1 MKTSVIEVRDMLSV
15 LTVDE
20 VEKRIGEVPGVASVT
35 VNYAAKNATVR
46 YDETLLEVADI
57 KVLMHQR
64 GSQSADGPHPKHV
77 SEYEPAQKHAVAPTP
92 EAAPASASTP
102 VAVVPA
108 PTAPAV
114 VGHASHTA
122 PGAQPPPPP
131 PAMEKAGGLD
141 DPSVKNA
148 DEVARALGAD
158 INNGLTSQEAARRLE
173 QYGRNS
179 LPAPK
184 RRGPWLRL
192 ALQFHNPLIYVL
204 LAAGAVTFGLKDY
217 VDAGVIAAVVLINAV
232 IGFIQEGKAEKALE
246 AVSAML
252 ASRATVLREGEQHE
266 IDAALLVPG
275 DIVLLESGARVP
287 ADLRLV
293 RVKNLRV
300 NEAALTGES
309 VPVDK
314 GTEPVAGDAPIGDRA
329 CMAYSG
335 TVVSFGQA
343 HGLVV
348 GTGQATEIGRIGTL
362 VGEVQTLAT
371 PLTRRLDQFA
381 RQITAF
387 ILAVGLIT
395 FLYGY
400 FVREMPLLEI
410 FLAVVGLAVAAIPEG
425 LPAVVTIVLAIGTR
439 VMARNR
445 AIIRRLPAVETLG
458 SVTVICSD
466 KTGTLT
472 KNEMTA
478 VRVMLPAHTL
488 EVSGAGYAPEGS
500 FNRDSVAVD
509 AAQDEALQG
518 LARCALLCND
528 AQLKHDA
535 ATGWQLV
542 GDPTEGALLTLA
554 HKAGLDPMEA
564 AAATPRADEIPFES
578 EHRFMATLHHDH
590 AGHAFVLLKGAP
602 ERVLDLCAQDAGGQ
616 SLDRTA
622 WDARMEDAAGAG
634 QRVLALAR
642 CDMPAGTSV
651 LSMADITRRFTL
663 LGLAG
668 LIDPPREEAI
678 AAVAECQHAG
688 VRVKMI
694 TGDHAVTAAAIGR
707 QLGLNADR
715 ALTGEDVAALDD
727 EALQRVAL
735 ETDVFARAS
744 PEHKLRLVAAL
755 QAQGEL
761 VAMTGDGVND
771 APALKAADIGVAM
784 GHKGTDA
791 AREAADLVLTDD
803 NFATI
808 AHAVREG
815 RVVFDNIK
823 KSLLFMLP
831 TSSGE
836 AGVILIAVFAGL
848 ALPITAGQILWVNTV
863 TAVTLALALAFEP
876 AEPDVMLRPPRRPTE
891 PLITRVLAF
900 RIAYVSLLMIAV
912 TFTVFEWELARGS
925 SLEVARTAAVNMLV
939 VGELV
944 YLFNVRHFTAP
955 AFTRDILTGNPV
967 ALWMSALLIVFQLLF
982 TYAPPMQ
989 QVFQTASLDA
999 TSWLIIL
1006 ALGLAKFLAVEAEK
1020 AVLRRL
1026 NVRSM

>member
-1 MKTSVIEVRDMLSV
+1 MNGETAWYL
-15 LTVDE
+15 LT
-20 VEKRIGEVPGVASVT
+20 A
-35 VNYAAKNATVR
+35 
-46 YDETLLEVADI
+46 DET
-57 KVLMHQR
+57 
-64 GSQSADGPHPKHV
+64 
-77 SEYEPAQKHAVAPTP
+77 
-92 EAAPASASTP
+92 
-102 VAVVPA
+102 
-108 PTAPAV
+108 
-114 VGHASHTA
+114 
-122 PGAQPPPPP
+122 
-131 PAMEKAGGLD
+131 
-141 DPSVKNA
+141 
-148 DEVARALGAD
+148 
-158 INNGLTSQEAARRLE
+158 ARRLGVDPHAGLRADE
-173 QYGRNS
+173 AAQRLERYGRNS
-179 LPAPK
+179 LPLPK
-184 RRGPWLRL
+184 RRGPWLRF

-204 LAAGAVTFGLKDY
+204 LVAGAITFGLEDY
-217 VDAGVIAAVVLINAV
+217 VDTGVIFGVVVINAV

-246 AVSAML
+246 AVRAML
-252 ASRATVLREGEQHE
+252 ASRATVLRDGERHE
-266 IDAALLVPG
+266 IDATLLVPG

-293 RVKNLRV
+293 RVKNLRI

-314 GTEPVAGDAPIGDRA
+314 SSDAVDAGASIGDRT

-335 TVVSFGQA
+335 TVTSFGQA
-343 HGLVV
+343 HGVVV
-348 GTGQATEIGRIGTL
+348 GTGQATEIGRIGSL

-381 RQITAF
+381 RQITLF
-387 ILAVGLIT
+387 ILAVGLVA

-400 FVREMPLLEI
+400 FVRAMPMLDI

-439 VMARNR
+439 AMARNH
-445 AIIRRLPAVETLG
+445 AIVRRLPAVETLG

-478 VRVMLPAHTL
+478 VRVMLPDQTL
-488 EVSGAGYAPEGS
+488 EVSGAGYAPEGG
-500 FNRDSVAVD
+500 FHRDGMAVD
-509 AAQDEALQG
+509 AARDEALQA

-528 AQLKHDA
+528 AHLRQDA
-535 ATGWQLV
+535 ATGWQLA

-554 HKAGLDPMEA
+554 LKAGLDPLEA
-564 AAATPRADEIPFES
+564 ASATPRADEIPFES

-602 ERVLDLCAQDAGGQ
+602 ERVLDLCDQGAGGQ
-616 SLDRTA
+616 PLDRAA
-622 WDARMEDAAGAG
+622 WEARMQEAAGAG

-642 CDMPAGTSV
+642 RDMPAGTTA
-651 LSMADITRRFTL
+651 LSMADIVPRFTL
-663 LGLAG
+663 LGLVG
-668 LIDPPREEAI
+668 IIDPPREEAI
-678 AAVAECQHAG
+678 AAVADCQRAG
-688 VRVKMI
+688 LRVKMI
-694 TGDHAVTAAAIGR
+694 TGDHAITAAAIGR

-715 ALTGEDVAALDD
+715 ALTGEAVASLDD
-727 EALQRVAL
+727 DALRHAAM

-755 QAQGEL
+755 QARGEL

-808 AHAVREG
+808 ARAVREG

-831 TSSGE
+831 TNGGE
-836 AGVILIAVFAGL
+836 AGVILLAVFAGL
-848 ALPITAGQILWVNTV
+848 ALPVTAGQILWVNMI
-863 TAVTLALALAFEP
+863 TAVTLSLALAFEP
-876 AEPDVMLRPPRRPTE
+876 AEPGVMRRPPRRPSE
-891 PLITRVLAF
+891 PLITRVLAA
-900 RIAYVSLLMIAV
+900 RILYVSLLMIAV
-912 TFTVFEWELARGS
+912 TFAVFEWELARGS
-925 SLEVARTAAVNMLV
+925 RIEVARTAAVNMLV
-939 VGELV
+939 FGELV
-944 YLFNVRHFTAP
+944 YLFNVRHFTAH
-955 AFTRDILTGNPV
+955 AFTRDIFTGNPV
-967 ALWMSALLIVFQLLF
+967 ALWVSVLLVGFQLLF

-989 QVFQTASLDA
+989 QVFHTAPLDGA
-999 TSWLIIL
+999 SWLLIL
-1006 ALGLAKFLAVEAEK
+1006 ALGLGKFLAVEAEK

-1026 NVRSM
+1026 QVRSM